1 MSDKPGFI
9 GQLTG
14 VLYRP
19 REIFRTVDEGDLTKG
34 IVIAVLMVALG
45 AYSTMVYMGK
55 IPLEVLS
62 TQLQGVDAGPMAGSL
77 GMISGIAAGV
87 SMLVGWAISGLVLH
101 LLGKFSG
108 GEGSLKRY
116 FALFGLTTVPTLL
129 NQVLRVVDASIM
141 DSASLIGY
149 FVSYRDM
156 SSKIAK
162 AFIGA
167 NLFNVWS
174 LAGIALI
181 ALSLEENYGV
191 GRGRALFMALVPSIA
206 LFALNYFMG

>member
-1 MSDKPGFI
+1 MSEKPGFI
-9 GQLTG
+9 EQLLG

-19 REIFRTVDEGDLTKG
+19 REIFSTVDEGDLTKG
-34 IVIAVLMVALG
+34 VVITVLMVALA
-45 AYSTMVYMGK
+45 AYSTMTYMGK
-55 IPLEVLS
+55 IPLEVI
-62 TQLQGVDAGPMAGSL
+62 TPQLQGVDAGPMAGSL
-77 GMISGIAAGV
+77 GTISGIAAGV
-87 SMLVGWAISGLVLH
+87 TMLVGWTFSGLILH

-108 GEGSLKRY
+108 GDGSLKRY
-116 FALFGLTTVPTLL
+116 FALYGFTTVPALL

-156 SSKIAK
+156 SSKVVK

-174 LAGIALI
+174 LAGIALVV
-181 ALSLEENYGV
+181 LSLEENYKV
-191 GRGRALFMALVPSIA
+191 GRGRALIIALAPSLA
-206 LFALNYFMG
+206 LFALNYFTG

>member
-1 MSDKPGFI
+1 MSEKPGFI

-34 IVIAVLMVALG
+34 IVIAVLTVALG
-45 AYSTMVYMGK
+45 AYSTMAYMGK

-108 GEGSLKRY
+108 GDGSLKRY
-116 FALFGLTTVPTLL
+116 FALFGLTTVPALL

-167 NLFNVWS
+167 NLFNLWS

>member
-1 MSDKPGFI
+1 MSEKPGFI
-9 GQLTG
+9 GQLLG

-19 REIFRTVDEGDLTKG
+19 REIFSTVDEGDLTKG
-34 IVIAVLMVALG
+34 VVISVLMVALA
-45 AYSTMVYMGK
+45 AYSTMTYMGK
-55 IPLEVLS
+55 IPLEVI
-62 TQLQGVDAGPMAGSL
+62 TPQLQGVDAGPMAGSL
-77 GMISGIAAGV
+77 GTISGIAAGV
-87 SMLVGWAISGLVLH
+87 TMLVGWTFSVLILH

-108 GEGSLKRY
+108 GDGSMKRY
-116 FALFGLTTVPTLL
+116 FALYGFTTVPALL

-156 SSKIAK
+156 SSKVVK

-174 LAGIALI
+174 LAGIALVV
-181 ALSLEENYGV
+181 LSLEENYKV
-191 GRGRALFMALVPSIA
+191 GRGRALIIALAPSLA
-206 LFALNYFMG
+206 LFALNYFTG

>member
-34 IVIAVLMVALG
+34 IVIAVLTVALG
-45 AYSTMVYMGK
+45 AYSTMAYMGK
-55 IPLEVLS
+55 IPLDVLS

-108 GEGSLKRY
+108 GDGSLKRY
-116 FALFGLTTVPTLL
+116 FALFGLTTVPALL

>member
-1 MSDKPGFI
+1 MSEKPGFI
-9 GQLTG
+9 GQLLG

-19 REIFRTVDEGDLTKG
+19 REIFSTVDEGDLTKG
-34 IVIAVLMVALG
+34 VVIAVLMVALA
-45 AYSTMVYMGK
+45 AYSTMTYMGK
-55 IPLEVLS
+55 IPLEVI
-62 TQLQGVDAGPMAGSL
+62 TPQLQGVDAGPMAGSL
-77 GMISGIAAGV
+77 GTISGIAAGV
-87 SMLVGWAISGLVLH
+87 TMLVGWTFSGLILH

-108 GEGSLKRY
+108 GDASMKRY
-116 FALFGLTTVPTLL
+116 FALYGFTTVPALL

-156 SSKIAK
+156 SSKVVK

-174 LAGIALI
+174 LAGIALVV
-181 ALSLEENYGV
+181 LSLEENYKV
-191 GRGRALFMALVPSIA
+191 GRGRALIIALAPSLA
-206 LFALNYFMG
+206 LFALNYFTG

>member
-1 MSDKPGFI
+1 MSEKPGFI
-9 GQLTG
+9 GQLLG

-19 REIFRTVDEGDLTKG
+19 REIFSTVDEGDLTKG
-34 IVIAVLMVALG
+34 VVIAVLMVALA
-45 AYSTMVYMGK
+45 AYSTMTYMDK
-55 IPLEVLS
+55 IPLEVI
-62 TQLQGVDAGPMAGSL
+62 TPQLQGVDAGPMAGSL
-77 GMISGIAAGV
+77 GTISGIAAGV
-87 SMLVGWAISGLVLH
+87 TMLVGWTFSGLILH

-108 GEGSLKRY
+108 GDGSMKRY
-116 FALFGLTTVPTLL
+116 FALYGFTTVPALL

-156 SSKIAK
+156 SSKVVK

-174 LAGIALI
+174 LAGIALVV
-181 ALSLEENYGV
+181 LSLEENYKV
-191 GRGRALFMALVPSIA
+191 GRGRALIIALVPSLA
-206 LFALNYFMG
+206 LFALNYFTG

>member
-1 MSDKPGFI
+1 MSEKPGFI
-9 GQLTG
+9 GQLLG

-19 REIFRTVDEGDLTKG
+19 REIFSTVDEGDLTKG
-34 IVIAVLMVALG
+34 VVIAVLMVALA
-45 AYSTMVYMGK
+45 AYSTMTYMGK
-55 IPLEVLS
+55 IPLEVI
-62 TQLQGVDAGPMAGSL
+62 TPQLQGVDAGPMAGSL
-77 GMISGIAAGV
+77 GTISGIAAGV
-87 SMLVGWAISGLVLH
+87 TMLVGWTFSGLILH

-108 GEGSLKRY
+108 GDASMKRY
-116 FALFGLTTVPTLL
+116 FALYGFTTVPALL

-156 SSKIAK
+156 SSKVVK

-174 LAGIALI
+174 LAGIALVV
-181 ALSLEENYGV
+181 LSLEENYKV
-191 GRGRALFMALVPSIA
+191 GRGRAVVLALAPSLA
-206 LFALNYFMG
+206 LFALNYFTG

>member
-1 MSDKPGFI
+1 MSEKPGFI
-9 GQLTG
+9 GQLLG

-19 REIFRTVDEGDLTKG
+19 REIFSTVDEGDLTKG
-34 IVIAVLMVALG
+34 VVITVLMVALA
-45 AYSTMVYMGK
+45 AYSTMTYMGK
-55 IPLEVLS
+55 IPLEVI
-62 TQLQGVDAGPMAGSL
+62 TPQLQGVDAGPMAGSL
-77 GMISGIAAGV
+77 GTISGIAAGV
-87 SMLVGWAISGLVLH
+87 TMLVGWTFSGLILH

-108 GEGSLKRY
+108 GDGSLKRY
-116 FALFGLTTVPTLL
+116 FALYGFTTVPALL

-156 SSKIAK
+156 SSKVVK

-174 LAGIALI
+174 LAGIALVV
-181 ALSLEENYGV
+181 LSLEENYKV
-191 GRGRALFMALVPSIA
+191 GRGRALIIALAPSLA
-206 LFALNYFMG
+206 LFALNYFTG

>member
-1 MSDKPGFI
+1 MSEKPGFI
-9 GQLTG
+9 GQLLG

-19 REIFRTVDEGDLTKG
+19 REIFSTVDEGDLTKG
-34 IVIAVLMVALG
+34 VVISVLMVALA
-45 AYSTMVYMGK
+45 AYSTMTYMGK
-55 IPLEVLS
+55 IPLEVI
-62 TQLQGVDAGPMAGSL
+62 TPQLQGVDAGPMAGSL
-77 GMISGIAAGV
+77 GTISGIAAGV
-87 SMLVGWAISGLVLH
+87 TMLVGWTFSGLILH

-108 GEGSLKRY
+108 GDGSMKRY
-116 FALFGLTTVPTLL
+116 FALYGFTTVPALL

-156 SSKIAK
+156 SSKVVK

-174 LAGIALI
+174 LAGIALVV
-181 ALSLEENYGV
+181 LSLEENYKV
-191 GRGRALFMALVPSIA
+191 SRGRAVVLALVPSLA
-206 LFALNYFMG
+206 LFALNYFTG

>member
-1 MSDKPGFI
+1 MSEKPGFI
-9 GQLTG
+9 GQLLG

-19 REIFRTVDEGDLTKG
+19 REIFSTVDEGDLTKG
-34 IVIAVLMVALG
+34 VVIAVLMVALA
-45 AYSTMVYMGK
+45 AYSTMTYMGK
-55 IPLEVLS
+55 IPLEVI
-62 TQLQGVDAGPMAGSL
+62 TPQLQGVDAGPMADSL
-77 GMISGIAAGV
+77 GTISGIAAGV
-87 SMLVGWAISGLVLH
+87 TMLVGWTFSGLILH

-108 GEGSLKRY
+108 GDGSMKRY
-116 FALFGLTTVPTLL
+116 FALYGFTTIPALL

-156 SSKIAK
+156 SSKVVK

-174 LAGIALI
+174 LAGIALVV
-181 ALSLEENYGV
+181 LSLEENYKV
-191 GRGRALFMALVPSIA
+191 SRGRAVVLALVPSLA
-206 LFALNYFMG
+206 LFALNYFTG

>member
-1 MSDKPGFI
+1 MSEKPGFI
-9 GQLTG
+9 GQLLG

-19 REIFRTVDEGDLTKG
+19 REIFSTVDEDDLTKG
-34 IVIAVLMVALG
+34 VVIAVLMVVLA
-45 AYSTMVYMGK
+45 AYSTMTYMGK
-55 IPLEVLS
+55 IPLEVI
-62 TQLQGVDAGPMAGSL
+62 TPQLQGVDAGAMAGSL
-77 GMISGIAAGV
+77 GTISGIAAGV
-87 SMLVGWAISGLVLH
+87 TMLVGWTFSVLILH

-108 GEGSLKRY
+108 GDGSMKRY
-116 FALFGLTTVPTLL
+116 FALYGFTTVPALL

-156 SSKIAK
+156 SSKVVK

-174 LAGIALI
+174 LAGIALVV
-181 ALSLEENYGV
+181 LSLEENYKV
-191 GRGRALFMALVPSIA
+191 GRGRALIIALVPSLA
-206 LFALNYFMG
+206 LFALNYFTG

>member
-1 MSDKPGFI
+1 MSEKPGFI
-9 GQLTG
+9 GQLLG

-19 REIFRTVDEGDLTKG
+19 REIFSTVDEGDLTKG
-34 IVIAVLMVALG
+34 IVIAVLMVALA
-45 AYSTMVYMGK
+45 AYSTMTYIGK
-55 IPLEVLS
+55 IPLEVL
-62 TQLQGVDAGPMAGSL
+62 TPQLQGVDAGPMAGSM
-77 GMISGIAAGV
+77 GTISGIAAGV
-87 SMLVGWAISGLVLH
+87 TMLVGWTFSGLILH

-108 GEGSLKRY
+108 GDASMKRY
-116 FALFGLTTVPTLL
+116 FALYGFTTVPALL

-156 SSKIAK
+156 SSKVVK

-174 LAGIALI
+174 LAGIALVV
-181 ALSLEENYGV
+181 LSLEENYKV
-191 GRGRALFMALVPSIA
+191 GRGRALIIALVPSLA
-206 LFALNYFMG
+206 LFALNYFTG

>member
-1 MSDKPGFI
+1 MSEKPGFI

-34 IVIAVLMVALG
+34 IVIAVLTVALG
-45 AYSTMVYMGK
+45 AYSTMAYMGK

-108 GEGSLKRY
+108 GDGSLKRY
-116 FALFGLTTVPTLL
+116 FALFGLTTVPALL

>member
-1 MSDKPGFI
+1 MSEKPGFI
-9 GQLTG
+9 GQLLG

-19 REIFRTVDEGDLTKG
+19 REIFSTVDEGDLTKG
-34 IVIAVLMVALG
+34 VVIAVLMVALA
-45 AYSTMVYMGK
+45 AYSTMTYMGK
-55 IPLEVLS
+55 IPLEVI
-62 TQLQGVDAGPMAGSL
+62 TPQLQGVDAGPMAGSL
-77 GMISGIAAGV
+77 GTISGIAAGV
-87 SMLVGWAISGLVLH
+87 TMLVGWTFSGLILH

-108 GEGSLKRY
+108 GDGSMKRY
-116 FALFGLTTVPTLL
+116 FALYGFTTIPALL

-156 SSKIAK
+156 SSKVVK

-174 LAGIALI
+174 LAGIALVV
-181 ALSLEENYGV
+181 LSLEENYKV
-191 GRGRALFMALVPSIA
+191 GRGRALIIALAPSLA
-206 LFALNYFMG
+206 LFALNYFTG

>member
-1 MSDKPGFI
+1 MSEKPGFI
-9 GQLTG
+9 GQLLG

-19 REIFRTVDEGDLTKG
+19 REIFSTVDEGDLTKG
-34 IVIAVLMVALG
+34 VVIAVLMVALA
-45 AYSTMVYMGK
+45 AYSTMTYMGK
-55 IPLEVLS
+55 IPLEVL
-62 TQLQGVDAGPMAGSL
+62 TPQLHGVDAGPMAGSL
-77 GMISGIAAGV
+77 GAISGIAAGV
-87 SMLVGWAISGLVLH
+87 TMLVGWTFTGLILH

-108 GEGSLKRY
+108 GDGSMKRY
-116 FALFGLTTVPTLL
+116 FALYGFTTVPALL

-156 SSKIAK
+156 SSKVVK

-174 LAGIALI
+174 LAGIAL
-181 ALSLEENYGV
+181 AVLSLEENYKV
-191 GRGRALFMALVPSIA
+191 GRGRAVVIALVPSVA
-206 LFALNYFMG
+206 LFVLNYFTG

>member
-1 MSDKPGFI
+1 MSEKPGFI
-9 GQLTG
+9 GQLLG

-19 REIFRTVDEGDLTKG
+19 REIFSTVDEGDLTKG
-34 IVIAVLMVALG
+34 VIIAVLMVALA
-45 AYSTMVYMGK
+45 AYSTMTYMGK
-55 IPLEVLS
+55 IPLEVI
-62 TQLQGVDAGPMAGSL
+62 TPQLQGVDAGPMAGSL
-77 GMISGIAAGV
+77 GTISGIAAGV
-87 SMLVGWAISGLVLH
+87 TMLVGWTFSGLILH

-108 GEGSLKRY
+108 GDGSMKRY
-116 FALFGLTTVPTLL
+116 FALYGFTTVPALL

-156 SSKIAK
+156 SSKVVK

-174 LAGIALI
+174 LAGIALVV
-181 ALSLEENYGV
+181 LSLEENYKV
-191 GRGRALFMALVPSIA
+191 GRGRALIIALAPSLA
-206 LFALNYFMG
+206 LFALNYFTG

>member
-1 MSDKPGFI
+1 MSEKPGFI
-9 GQLTG
+9 GQLLG

-19 REIFRTVDEGDLTKG
+19 REIFSTVDEGDLTKG
-34 IVIAVLMVALG
+34 VVIAVLMVALA
-45 AYSTMVYMGK
+45 AYSTMTYMDK
-55 IPLEVLS
+55 IPLEVI
-62 TQLQGVDAGPMAGSL
+62 TPQLQGVDAGPMAGSL
-77 GMISGIAAGV
+77 GTISGIAAGV
-87 SMLVGWAISGLVLH
+87 TMLVGWTFSGLILH

-108 GEGSLKRY
+108 GDGSMKRY
-116 FALFGLTTVPTLL
+116 FSLYGFTTVPALL

-156 SSKIAK
+156 SSKVVK

-174 LAGIALI
+174 LAGIALVV
-181 ALSLEENYGV
+181 LSLEENYKV
-191 GRGRALFMALVPSIA
+191 GRGRALIIALVPSLA
-206 LFALNYFMG
+206 LFALNYFTG

>member
-34 IVIAVLMVALG
+34 IVIAVLTVALG

-108 GEGSLKRY
+108 GDGSLKRY

>member
-1 MSDKPGFI
+1 MSEKPGFI
-9 GQLTG
+9 GQLLG

-19 REIFRTVDEGDLTKG
+19 REIFSTVDEGDLTKG
-34 IVIAVLMVALG
+34 VIIAVLMVALA
-45 AYSTMVYMGK
+45 AYSTMTYMGK
-55 IPLEVLS
+55 IPLEVI
-62 TQLQGVDAGPMAGSL
+62 TPQLQGVDAGSMVGSL
-77 GMISGIAAGV
+77 STISGIAAGV
-87 SMLVGWAISGLVLH
+87 TMLVGWTFSGLILH

-108 GEGSLKRY
+108 GDGSMKRY
-116 FALFGLTTVPTLL
+116 FALYGFTTVPALL

-156 SSKIAK
+156 SSKVVK

-174 LAGIALI
+174 LAGIALVV
-181 ALSLEENYGV
+181 LSLEENYKV
-191 GRGRALFMALVPSIA
+191 GRGRALIIALAPSLA
-206 LFALNYFMG
+206 LFALNYFTG

>member
-1 MSDKPGFI
+1 MSEKPGFV
-9 GQLTG
+9 GQLLG

-19 REIFRTVDEGDLTKG
+19 REIFSTVDEDDLTKG
-34 IVIAVLMVALG
+34 IVIAVLTVALG
-45 AYSTMVYMGK
+45 AYSTMAYMGK
-55 IPLEVLS
+55 IPLEVIAP
-62 TQLQGVDAGPMAGSL
+62 QLQGVDAGPMASSMGA
-77 GMISGIAAGV
+77 ISGIAAGV
-87 SMLVGWAISGLVLH
+87 TMLVGWTFTGLILH

-108 GEGSLKRY
+108 GDGSMKRY
-116 FALFGLTTVPTLL
+116 FALYGFTTVPALL

-156 SSKIAK
+156 SSKVAK

-174 LAGIALI
+174 LAGIALVV
-181 ALSLEENYGV
+181 LSLEENYKV
-191 GRGRALFMALVPSIA
+191 GRGRAVVLALVPSLA
-206 LFALNYFMG
+206 LFVLNYFTG

>member
-1 MSDKPGFI
+1 MSEKPGFI
-9 GQLTG
+9 GQLLG

-19 REIFRTVDEGDLTKG
+19 REIFSTVDEGDLTKG
-34 IVIAVLMVALG
+34 VVIAVLMVALA
-45 AYSTMVYMGK
+45 AYSTMTYMGK
-55 IPLEVLS
+55 IPLEVI
-62 TQLQGVDAGPMAGSL
+62 TPQLQGVDAGPMAGSL
-77 GMISGIAAGV
+77 GTISGIAAGV
-87 SMLVGWAISGLVLH
+87 TMLVGWTFSGLILH

-108 GEGSLKRY
+108 GDGSLKRY
-116 FALFGLTTVPTLL
+116 FALYGFTTVPALL

-156 SSKIAK
+156 SSKVVK

-174 LAGIALI
+174 LAGIALVV
-181 ALSLEENYGV
+181 LSLEENYKV
-191 GRGRALFMALVPSIA
+191 GRGRALIIALAPSLA
-206 LFALNYFMG
+206 LFALNYFTG

>member
-1 MSDKPGFI
+1 MSEKPGFM
-9 GQLTG
+9 GQLLG

-19 REIFRTVDEGDLTKG
+19 REIFSTVDEGDLTKG
-34 IVIAVLMVALG
+34 VVIAVLMVALA
-45 AYSTMVYMGK
+45 AYSTMTYMDK
-55 IPLEVLS
+55 IPLEVI
-62 TQLQGVDAGPMAGSL
+62 TPQLQGVDAGPMAGSL
-77 GMISGIAAGV
+77 GTISGIAAGV
-87 SMLVGWAISGLVLH
+87 TMLVGWTFSGLILH

-108 GEGSLKRY
+108 GDGSMKRY
-116 FALFGLTTVPTLL
+116 FALYGFTTVPALL

-156 SSKIAK
+156 SSKVVK

-174 LAGIALI
+174 LAGIALVV
-181 ALSLEENYGV
+181 LSLEENYKV
-191 GRGRALFMALVPSIA
+191 GRGRALIIALVPSLA
-206 LFALNYFMG
+206 LFALNYFTG

>member
-1 MSDKPGFI
+1 MSEKPGFI

-19 REIFRTVDEGDLTKG
+19 REIFKTVNEGDLTKG

-45 AYSTMVYMGK
+45 AYSTMAYMGK
-55 IPLEVLS
+55 IPLDVLS

-108 GEGSLKRY
+108 GDGSLKRY
-116 FALFGLTTVPTLL
+116 FALFGLTTVPALL

>member
-1 MSDKPGFI
+1 MSEKPGFI
-9 GQLTG
+9 GQLLG

-19 REIFRTVDEGDLTKG
+19 REIFNTVDEGDLTKG
-34 IVIAVLMVALG
+34 VVIAVLMVALA
-45 AYSTMVYMGK
+45 AYSTMTYMGK
-55 IPLEVLS
+55 IPLEVI
-62 TQLQGVDAGPMAGSL
+62 TPQLQGVDAGPMAGSL
-77 GMISGIAAGV
+77 GTISGIAAGV
-87 SMLVGWAISGLVLH
+87 TMLVGWTFSGLILH

-108 GEGSLKRY
+108 GDGSMKRY
-116 FALFGLTTVPTLL
+116 FALYGFTTVPALL

-156 SSKIAK
+156 SSKVVK

-174 LAGIALI
+174 LAGIALVV
-181 ALSLEENYGV
+181 LSLEENYKV
-191 GRGRALFMALVPSIA
+191 GRGRALIIALVPSLA
-206 LFALNYFMG
+206 LFALNYFTG

>member
-1 MSDKPGFI
+1 MSEKPGFI
-9 GQLTG
+9 GQLLG

-19 REIFRTVDEGDLTKG
+19 REIFSTVDEGDLTMG
-34 IVIAVLMVALG
+34 VVIAVLMVALA
-45 AYSTMVYMGK
+45 AYSTMTYMGK
-55 IPLEVLS
+55 IPLEVI
-62 TQLQGVDAGPMAGSL
+62 TPQLQGVDAGPMAGSL
-77 GMISGIAAGV
+77 GTISGIAAGV
-87 SMLVGWAISGLVLH
+87 TMLVGWTFSGLILH

-108 GEGSLKRY
+108 GDGSMKRY
-116 FALFGLTTVPTLL
+116 FALYGFTTVPALL

-156 SSKIAK
+156 SSKVVK

-174 LAGIALI
+174 LAGIALVV
-181 ALSLEENYGV
+181 LSLEENYKV
-191 GRGRALFMALVPSIA
+191 DSGRALIIALVPSLA
-206 LFALNYFMG
+206 LFALNYFTG